1 MAGKLDI
8 PVIFTTKRVP
18 FRLWGS
24 ITLIVLIVVGYFA
37 FMNNWYDLFWPK
49 QWGAVEAGHV
59 YRCNKIYPHLTRKVL
74 KSKGVQVVVNME
86 GLDPD
91 DKFQRAEIKTCDE
104 LGIELERFPMK
115 GNGIPGNTDLSA
127 ALDRYA
133 AALAAVVEARRSGK
147 VVLIQCGAG
156 RHRTGG
162 MTAMYQMLFLG
173 ASGPDAYGE
182 LRRYG
187 WKARKH
193 QILPDWL
200 NANMAEIVRRLV
212 ERGLMEGAPDPL
224 PYLAPEGAEVVR
236 KDPAAVHAEAIR

>member
-8 PVIFTTKRVP
+8 PIIFTRKRVP

-24 ITLIVLIVVGYFA
+24 ITLIVLMVVGYFM

-49 QWGAVEAGHV
+49 QWGTVEAGHV

-74 KSKGVQVVVNME
+74 TGKGVDVVVNME

-91 DKFQRAEIKTCDE
+91 DKFQRAEIEACGE
-104 LGIELERFPMK
+104 LGIELKRFPMK

-127 ALDRYA
+127 ALDLYA
-133 AALAAVVEARRSGK
+133 SALAAVAEARREGK

-173 ASGPDAYGE
+173 TSGPDAYTE

-187 WKARKH
+187 WKPWKH

-200 NANMAEIVRRLV
+200 NANMSEIVRRLV
-212 ERGLMEGAPDPL
+212 EMGVLPNAPDPL
-224 PYLAPEGAEVVR
+224 PYLAPEGVEPIR
-236 KDPAAVHAEAIR
+236 KDPAATHAEAIR

>member
-8 PVIFTTKRVP
+8 PIIFTKKRVP

-24 ITLIVLIVVGYFA
+24 ITLIVLIVVGYFV

-49 QWGAVEAGHV
+49 QWGAVEVGHV

-74 KSKGVQVVVNME
+74 KSKGVRVVVNME

-91 DKFQRAEIKTCDE
+91 DKFQRAEIDVCED
-104 LGIELERFPMK
+104 LGIELKRFPMK
-115 GNGIPGNTDLSA
+115 GNGIPGDPDLSA

-133 AALAAVVEARRSGK
+133 SALAAVVRARRDGK

-162 MTAMYQMLFLG
+162 ITACYQMLIQG
-173 ASGPDAYGE
+173 KSGPEAYAQ
-182 LRRYG
+182 LREYG
-187 WKARKH
+187 WKPRKH

-200 NANMAEIVRRLV
+200 NANMPEIVRRLV
-212 ERGLMEGAPDPL
+212 EMGVLDQAPDPL
-224 PYLAPEGAEVVR
+224 PYLGPEGAEPTR
-236 KDPAAVHAEAIR
+236 KDAAAVHAEAIR